1 MKVHSTG
8 EEINIKEIKM
18 RTSLCEM
25 YELSRFHGAFFT
37 ALKGTHQ
44 HSNIRF
50 KRISMPLK
58 APVEEGTLSSIYALG
73 YLLQQL
79 NLEQQQPEY
88 QHKKQL
94 QGKLTPIET

>member
-1 MKVHSTG
+1 
-8 EEINIKEIKM
+8 M

-25 YELSRFHGAFFT
+25 YGLSRFHGAFFT
-37 ALKGTHQ
+37 ALKGMHQ
-44 HSNIRF
+44 HSNIRVQKDF
-50 KRISMPLK
+50 N
-58 APVEEGTLSSIYALG
+58 AFEGTLSYIYALG

>member
-1 MKVHSTG
+1 
-8 EEINIKEIKM
+8 
-18 RTSLCEM
+18 
-25 YELSRFHGAFFT
+25 
-37 ALKGTHQ
+37 
-44 HSNIRF
+44 
-50 KRISMPLK
+50 MPLK